1 MRQYL
6 CIAAVIAAAL
16 GAAGCDEN
24 LSTLAGPT
32 PDLEP
37 TFASIQRDIFE
48 ATDTAGRSSCVSC
61 HNSVGSPFTGGL
73 NLQHDVAYD
82 QLVNAASS
90 QKPAIL
96 RVAPGDPGASYL
108 VHKLEGAPGIVGFR
122 MPRNGPPYLTS
133 GQMTILRRWIEIG
146 APRN

>member
-37 TFASIQRDIFE
+37 TFASIQRDVFE
-48 ATDTAGRSSCVSC
+48 ASDSSGRSLCVGC
-61 HNSVGSPFTGGL
+61 HHNVGRIPAGAL
-73 NLQHDVAYD
+73 NLLHDAAYD
-82 QLVNAASS
+82 QLVNVASV

-96 RVAPGDPGASYL
+96 RVAPGDPDGSYL
-108 VHKLEGAPGIVGFR
+108 VHKLEGTPGITGLR
-122 MPRNGPPYLTS
+122 MPRNGPPFLTS